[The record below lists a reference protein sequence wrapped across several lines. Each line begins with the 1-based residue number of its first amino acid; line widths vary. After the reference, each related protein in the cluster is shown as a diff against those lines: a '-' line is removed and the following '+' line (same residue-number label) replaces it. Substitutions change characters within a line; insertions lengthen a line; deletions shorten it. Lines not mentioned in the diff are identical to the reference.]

1 MGFRIFML
9 IMVVLIPVSMIV
21 LGRLFLKSAPYN
33 IDSTF
38 GYRTKRS
45 MMNEDTWRFAHS
57 YIGKLWFIC
66 GLIILLPSAAVML
79 FVLGKEVNTMG
90 TVGAILVF
98 VQMLPMIGTIIPTEK
113 ALKKNFDEYGRHR

>member
-1 MGFRIFML
+1 MGFWIFML
-9 IMVVLIPVSMIV
+9 IMVLLIPVSMIAF
-21 LGRLFLKSAPYN
+21 GREFMNSAPHN
-33 IDSTF
+33 INSTF

-45 MMNEDTWRFAHS
+45 MMNEDTWKFAHL

-66 GLIILLPSAAVML
+66 GLIILLPSVAVML
-79 FVLGKEVNTMG
+79 FVLGKEVNTVG

-98 VQMLPMIGTIIPTEK
+98 VQMLPMFGTIIPTEK

>member
-1 MGFRIFML
+1 MGFWTFML
-9 IMVVLIPVSMIV
+9 IMVLLIPVSMIAF
-21 LGRLFLKSAPYN
+21 GREFMNSAPHN
-33 IDSTF
+33 INSTF

-45 MMNEDTWRFAHS
+45 MMNEDTWKFAHS

-66 GLIILLPSAAVML
+66 GLIFLLPSVAVML
-79 FVLGKEVNTMG
+79 FVLGKEVNTVG

-113 ALKKNFDEYGRHR
+113 ALKKNFDEYGKHR

>member
-1 MGFRIFML
+1 MGFWIFML
-9 IMVVLIPVSMIV
+9 IMVLLIPVSMIV
-21 LGRLFLKSAPYN
+21 LGRRFLKSAPHN

-79 FVLGKEVNTMG
+79 FVLGKEVNTIG

-113 ALKKNFDEYGRHR
+113 ALKNNFDEYGRHR

>member
-1 MGFRIFML
+1 MGFWIFML
-9 IMVVLIPVSMIV
+9 IMVLLIPVSMIA
-21 LGRLFLKSAPYN
+21 LGLLFLKSAPHN
-33 IDSTF
+33 INSTF

-45 MMNEDTWRFAHS
+45 MMNEDTWKFAHS

-66 GLIILLPSAAVML
+66 GMIILLPSVAVML
-79 FVLGKEVNTMG
+79 FVLGKEVNMVG

-98 VQMLPMIGTIIPTEK
+98 VQMIPMFGTIIPTEK